1 MIEFI
6 NENLHH

>member
-6 NENLHH
+6 NIRSI